1 MHEST
6 SSRSKS
12 EAAPKNL
19 SGVTDNRVGSHGYQH
34 FVTEIGNTTV
44 NTYHDVRRR
53 WILII
58 IGSFLVLAAAGV
70 GLGIHFGFLAM
81 QRESKTDNSSSTPQP
96 TTIPPP
102 SPTTSGTDALPS
114 SSTIPLAPPTTTAD
128 GLYLV
133 NFNSTRD
140 PKNIGSIFAYFNHF
154 DLTANIGQ
162 APDASTFVANGR
174 YANWEDNRYT
184 EFGPFALILGFLGIF
199 SDQVYF
205 TSEIN
210 VSSAAAASLPV
221 NAPCGVGANGNQTT
235 GAFYRNFTI
244 YKSEEILLSTDQKN
258 GTQLYALYY
267 AM

>member
-1 MHEST
+1 MLRPLEP
-6 SSRSKS
+6 SS
-12 EAAPKNL
+12 
-19 SGVTDNRVGSHGYQH
+19 
-34 FVTEIGNTTV
+34 
-44 NTYHDVRRR
+44 
-53 WILII
+53 
-58 IGSFLVLAAAGV
+58 
-70 GLGIHFGFLAM
+70 
-81 QRESKTDNSSSTPQP
+81 QRP

-244 YKSEEILLSTDQKN
+244 YKSEEILLYTDQKN
-258 GTQLYALYY
+258 GTQLHFDFPRSLACFSSPPRLPSRTEYKILGEDCSLITPGSRVVSKITKPEYLSGNPGQIR
-267 AM
+267 